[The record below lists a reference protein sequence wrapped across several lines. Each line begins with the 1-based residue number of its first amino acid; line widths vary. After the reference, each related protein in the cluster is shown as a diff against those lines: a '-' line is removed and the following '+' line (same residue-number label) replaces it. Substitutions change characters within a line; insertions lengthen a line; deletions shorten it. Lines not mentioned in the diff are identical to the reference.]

1 MADTSHGYA
10 LLLWAIEEVERVDN
24 LAELARTI
32 RDYYAEDARL
42 PELLRTVDDRAGELL
57 SGQTRATLSGGR
69 FRLYRVG
76 G

>member
-10 LLLWAIEEVERVDN
+10 LLLWAIEEVGRVDD

-32 RDYYAEDARL
+32 RDCYAEDARL

-69 FRLYRVG
+69 FRPYRG
-76 G
+76 DG